1 MALKSYEQFSAAGWE
16 AVLENVKE
24 RVRGKIA
31 GNALHIN
38 KIKDCYLQTSS
49 KVAVKRIQRIVN
61 QSSSSRSSSYI
72 NEPYGKNVG
81 DHKAK

>member
-1 MALKSYEQFSAAGWE
+1 MTLKSYEQFSAAGWE

-49 KVAVKRIQRIVN
+49 KAAVKRIQRIVN
-61 QSSSSRSSSYI
+61 Q
-72 NEPYGKNVG
+72 NV
-81 DHKAK
+81 